1 MTGKLRAVAIAVLLF
16 GIPAYIIHQVSLVL
30 GILLVIWTLV
40 IQLIL
45 WAVTTTNHRLRE
57 SNRRLAHQL
66 MEQRK

>member
-16 GIPAYIIHQVSLVL
+16 GMPAYIIHQVSLAL
-30 GILLVIWTLV
+30 GILLALWTLV

-45 WAVTTTNHRLRE
+45 WAVTTTNHSLRE
-57 SNRRLAHQL
+57 SNRRLARQL